1 MLAGLSDSFT
11 VGDDSA
17 PASTGPRASPGPG
30 RDKSS
35 SWIFRRVSSLRFL
48 AYLPLLLVRAFVFP
62 SAARPSCCSAFRL
75 WSASLAPKQAHKQW
89 TNCRFTA
96 VEIGGITSR
105 SRIAFSRYA
114 VRVVSVSVA
123 ASPCLFEGLKETGT
137 STARAQIHDPVSIAA
152 VDATH
157 PRHET
162 RLATTGSRPSA
173 GRRCAGQYARAGKAR
188 A

>member
-11 VGDDSA
+11 VGDDLA

-75 WSASLAPKQAHKQW
+75 WSASLALP
-89 TNCRFTA
+89 TA
-96 VEIGGITSR
+96 EPTMPSADFCPAVRSPLGSR
-105 SRIAFSRYA
+105 SRLRDTEQISRGKFSRLP
-114 VRVVSVSVA
+114 RTVA
-123 ASPCLFEGLKETGT
+123 GSTLHALDGYGLCGDKAARPTFTPPIRFLSIDSRFCSTLPSDPPRGGSPGASLTL
-137 STARAQIHDPVSIAA
+137 
-152 VDATH
+152 H
-157 PRHET
+157 PHQV
-162 RLATTGSRPSA
+162 G
-173 GRRCAGQYARAGKAR
+173 
-188 A
+188 